1 MGGLLHLVQRGGEGL
16 GGAGLQPTQAPL
28 RCTKCNS
35 SPSTANVLITALLCG
50 FDVPIK
56 GLSVQQAAFIPVV
69 HTCKQELSYRK
80 QIARKLR
87 TQYAGGIYDNPMT
100 LKSRLTVT

>member
-56 GLSVQQAAFIPVV
+56 GFLN
-69 HTCKQELSYRK
+69 H
-80 QIARKLR
+80 ARHNVNI
-87 TQYAGGIYDNPMT
+87 GT
-100 LKSRLTVT
+100 LKCNLLLRGAS